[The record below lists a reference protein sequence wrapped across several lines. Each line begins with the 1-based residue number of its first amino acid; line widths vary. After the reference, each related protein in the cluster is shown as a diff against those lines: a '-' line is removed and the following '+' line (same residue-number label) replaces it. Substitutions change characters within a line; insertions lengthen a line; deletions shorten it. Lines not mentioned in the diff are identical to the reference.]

1 MIKTRGDFM
10 RIAVMSDIHGNFE
23 AFSAIMSAI
32 ETEDIDEIIFLG
44 DLVLKGP
51 EPKDCFQFMKQ
62 IKPYIWLKGN
72 TDDWFDLKE
81 NENIESKYGKES
93 YEYYNYAK
101 KELSNNNLR
110 FLTRL
115 PEKDSFEIFGKTIL
129 CVHGTP
135 ESNNDIIDSR
145 RSDEEI
151 KEIVKDVEEDIIL
164 CGHSHHSFYKEINGK
179 KIINVG
185 SVGLPFD
192 GIPKASF
199 IVLDIRKNKEMGI
212 EFKRVDYDIES
223 NLIIAEEKELPFIEK
238 YKRQII
244 EAEY

>member
-1 MIKTRGDFM
+1 
-10 RIAVMSDIHGNFE
+10 
-23 AFSAIMSAI
+23 
-32 ETEDIDEIIFLG
+32 
-44 DLVLKGP
+44 
-51 EPKDCFQFMKQ
+51 
-62 IKPYIWLKGN
+62 
-72 TDDWFDLKE
+72 
-81 NENIESKYGKES
+81 
-93 YEYYNYAK
+93 
-101 KELSNNNLR
+101 
-110 FLTRL
+110 
-115 PEKDSFEIFGKTIL
+115 
-129 CVHGTP
+129 VHGTP
-135 ESNNDIIDSR
+135 KSNNDILDSR

-151 KEIVKDVEEDIIL
+151 NVIVKDIEEDIIL